1 MDSKAKEIELM
12 AKLEK
17 EIDDNESQKNDLDE
31 IKFDF
36 AQEGAEE
43 AVAAK
48 VPAID
53 WNKKNE

>member
-1 MDSKAKEIELM
+1 M

-17 EIDDNESQKNDLDE
+17 EIDDNDSQKNDLDE

-36 AQEGAEE
+36 AQEGEEE
-43 AVAAK
+43 AKAEK

-53 WNKKNE
+53 WNQKNE